1 MPPVHKRLHIHLD
14 TTGAWLGACSYL
26 REGSGRISYY
36 WLNPLAGLP
45 GYSPLARGM
54 RAALPYLDDL
64 LPAGTGE
71 ELLAFLRRLKNL
83 P

>member
-1 MPPVHKRLHIHLD
+1 
-14 TTGAWLGACSYL
+14 
-26 REGSGRISYY
+26 
-36 WLNPLAGLP
+36 
-45 GYSPLARGM
+45 
-54 RAALPYLDDL
+54 LDDL